1 MPAPG
6 LSIYTAFMPTSA
18 FLARHTQEDLAE
30 RWMLI
35 PRFELTP
42 VMSGGAESLI
52 PCRSDAAQEG
62 WVDDPLAE
70 WID

>member
-6 LSIYTAFMPTSA
+6 FSTYTAFMPTYA
-18 FLARHTQEDLAE
+18 FLAGHTQEDLAE

-42 VMSGGAESLI
+42 VMSGGAESFI

-62 WVDDPLAE
+62 WIDDQVAARVD
-70 WID
+70 